1 MQASYDLGLVLAS
14 YLVASFAAFTM
25 LDLAARVSSA
35 RNRRAGLGWLCAGAI
50 AMGLGI
56 WAMHFI
62 GMLAL
67 HLGVP
72 LLFDLPL
79 TLLSMGPAIG
89 ASALAL
95 SFLRQAQA
103 TIPMRA
109 VAALAMGAGIAAMHY
124 TGMAALEMAP
134 GYHYDWGIV
143 AISVLIAVGASFV
156 ALTVAL
162 RLRHTSMQ
170 EALAPRVAASL
181 VMGVAV
187 AGMHYTGMNA
197 TRFAEG
203 SICVAPRYGLGGGW
217 LALLVGAAA
226 TGLMLLTLAAS
237 MTDAHLLRAKR
248 RRDAMLLR
256 RATQRA
262 AARAQQL
269 QAVEAQT
276 RSIVAS
282 SLDCIISMDAEG
294 RIVEF
299 NPAAETT
306 FGCTR
311 SEVLGRMLAECVIPP
326 AQREAHRA
334 GLARLLAGAEA
345 RVLGKRVEVNAWR
358 SDGTE
363 FPVELAITATPLGGQ
378 PGFTAHLRD
387 LSARRCAEQALRLH
401 SLALSSVA
409 TGICIVDLHAPG
421 QPIEYVNPAFER
433 ISGWTA
439 DRLVGHGLQALAERP
454 EGAALV
460 ELLRT
465 AEVGGGMAR
474 RQGYKRAD
482 GRQLWCDLFITPLQQ
497 AGGGTSHN
505 VIVVSDST
513 ATVDHE
519 QRLEQLANFDSLTG
533 LPNRMQLRERLER
546 RIRQEAER
554 GPFALLFIDL
564 DRFKHINDSLGHDA
578 GDALLKTVT
587 QRLLSCVRG
596 GDLVARLGGDEF
608 VVMVEMNGPGGAAG
622 DAAAGLQAL
631 LSRLRERVGQAVTL
645 KRRRLHVTC
654 SIGVSQFPEDGH
666 DAATLLRKADAAMY
680 LAKREG
686 RNEARAFTGEL
697 EQAIR
702 ERFDFEVE
710 LRQSLLDGGFELHF
724 QPLVRLADG
733 AVFGAEALVRW
744 KHPRLG
750 LVMPDRFIELA
761 EETGLIVPLGDWV
774 LTEACRQAR
783 SWRAPDGSP
792 LQVSVNVSPRQLQ
805 DAEFAERLGRLLAET
820 GLPPD
825 RLELEITESLFTDD
839 TSASAGNLRRIA
851 EMGVRLAIDDFG
863 TGYSNLSK
871 LKRFTVSRLKI
882 DRSFMQQLEPG
893 SGNAAIATAIIAL
906 GTGLGIEVIGEG
918 VETEAQRRWLLAAGC
933 RQAQGWL
940 FGRAEPVEQF
950 VARHL
955 GRAPAATG
963 ARVVSLRAPAAGSP
977 RP

>member
-1 MQASYDLGLVLAS
+1 MQASYDMGLVLVS

-25 LDLAARVSSA
+25 LDLAGRVRSA
-35 RNRRAGLGWLCAGAI
+35 GNRRASLGWLCGGAA

-56 WAMHFI
+56 WGMHFI

-79 TLLSMGPAIG
+79 TLLSMLPAIA

-95 SFLRQAQA
+95 SFLRQAWA
-103 TIPMRA
+103 TIRMRA
-109 VAALAMGAGIAAMHY
+109 VAALAMGAGIAVMHY
-124 TGMAALEMAP
+124 TGMAALNMAP
-134 GYHYDWGIV
+134 GYRYDVGLV
-143 AISVLIAVGASFV
+143 AVSVLIAVAASFV

-162 RLRHTSMQ
+162 RLRHLSMQ
-170 EALAPRVAASL
+170 EALGPRVGASL

-187 AGMHYTGMNA
+187 AGMHYTGMYA

-203 SICVAPRYGLGGGW
+203 SVCLAPRYGLGGGW
-217 LALLVGAAA
+217 LAVLVGAVA

-237 MTDAHLLRAKR
+237 MADAHLLRAKR
-248 RRDAMLLR
+248 RRDAALLR

-262 AARAQQL
+262 ASRARQL

-282 SLDCIISMDAEG
+282 SLDCIICMDAEG

-299 NPAAETT
+299 NPAAEAT
-306 FGCTR
+306 FGYAR
-311 SEVLGRMLAECVIPP
+311 DEVLGRSLADCVIPP
-326 AQREAHRA
+326 ALREAHQA
-334 GLARLLAGAEA
+334 GLARLLAGGEA
-345 RVLGKRVEVNAWR
+345 RVLGRRIEVNAWR

-363 FPVELAITATPLGGQ
+363 FPVELAITATPIGGQ

-387 LSARRCAEQALRLH
+387 LSARHRAEQALRLH

-409 TGICIVDLHAPG
+409 TGICIIDLHAPG

-433 ISGWTA
+433 ISGWSA
-439 DRLVGHGLQALAERP
+439 DRLTGQGLQALGERL

-460 ELLRT
+460 ELLRS
-465 AEVGGGMAR
+465 AEVGGGIAR
-474 RQGYKRAD
+474 RQGFKRAD
-482 GRQLWCDLFITPLQQ
+482 GRQLWCDLFITPLPQ
-497 AGGGTSHN
+497 ADGGTSHN
-505 VIVVSDST
+505 VMVISDST

-519 QRLEQLANFDSLTG
+519 QRLEQLANFDGLTG
-533 LPNRMQLRERLER
+533 LPNRMQLRERLEN
-546 RIRQEAER
+546 RIRQEAEH

-587 QRLLSCVRG
+587 QRLLSCVRS

-608 VVMVEMNGPGGAAG
+608 VVMVEMPAAG
-622 DAAAGLQAL
+622 AEAAAGLKAL
-631 LSRLRERVGQAVTL
+631 LARLRERVGQPVTL

-697 EQAIR
+697 ERAIR

-710 LRQSLLDGGFELHF
+710 LRQSLLEGGFELHY
-724 QPLVRLADG
+724 QPLVRLSDG

-792 LQVSVNVSPRQLQ
+792 LQMAVNVSPRQLQ
-805 DAEFAERLGRLLAET
+805 DAEFAERLARLLAET
-820 GLPPD
+820 GLPAE
-825 RLELEITESLFTDD
+825 RLELEITESLLTDD
-839 TSASAGNLRRIA
+839 ASASASAANLRRIT

-933 RQAQGWL
+933 RHAQGWL
-940 FGRAEPVEQF
+940 FGRAVPVERFAQQ
-950 VARHL
+950 HL
-955 GRAPAATG
+955 ERQPAAAG
-963 ARVVSLRAPAAGSP
+963 ARVVNLRTPPAGTP